1 MQNNPLLSKNNE
13 PFNTIP
19 FSDIKTEH
27 YLPAIKKGIELNEKE
42 IDEIV
47 NNSEKPNFKN
57 TILALEKS
65 GELLDSIT
73 TTYFHLFGSESDS
86 EFQKLANEISPML
99 AKLENDINLNTELF
113 EKVEFVYENHY
124 SDMNADDKKLT
135 EIIYKDFV
143 RNGSKLNEDKKN
155 KLREIDNKLSTLSPK
170 FGNNTLNATNAFELW
185 LEESDLDGLPEVSI
199 EMAKAAAKEKGNENQ
214 YLFTLHMPS
223 YFPFMKYSKR
233 RDLREKFMKAMSR
246 KCYGDKYDN
255 SQYVKDIAFLKHQR
269 AQILG
274 YENFADY
281 VLEKRMAENQKNIF
295 NLLDNLYDSSY
306 DLAKNELEDVKKIAK
321 DMDGIE
327 KLEVWDTMYYS
338 EKLKEKLY
346 NFNESELRP
355 YFKAE
360 NVIDGIFKVANK
372 LYGLNFEKLNN
383 IQTYHDDINVYQVT
397 GDKNE
402 HIGLLYEDLY
412 PRPGKR
418 SGAWM
423 NELKSQGM
431 NFDGQIERPHVTF
444 TCNFTKSTPTK
455 PALLSYDE
463 VNTVYHEFG
472 HCLHGLLSDCKYKS
486 TGGTSVFW
494 DFVELPSQ
502 IMENWLDEKETLSL
516 FAYHY
521 ESGDLI
527 PEELVQKI
535 KKSKNFMSA
544 SMCLRQ
550 LSLGYLDMAWYGK
563 PVEVENIEEFENK
576 TLEKT
581 SLLDRIPGST
591 ISCNFGHIFAGGY
604 SAGYYSYKWAE
615 VLEADAFE
623 KFKEDGIFNKET
635 ASSFRKN
642 ILSKGNLE
650 HPMRLYE
657 KFRGREPKVDA
668 LIKRDGLKELNEA

>member
-19 FSDIKTEH
+19 FNDIKTEH

-42 IDEIV
+42 IDQIV
-47 NNSEKPNFKN
+47 SNDEEPNFEN

-65 GELLDSIT
+65 GELLDKIT

-86 EFQKLANEISPML
+86 DFQKLANEISPML
-99 AKLENDINLNTELF
+99 AKLENDINLNADLF
-113 EKVEFVYENHY
+113 KKVEFVFENHY
-124 SDMNADDKKLT
+124 SDMNSDDKKLT

-143 RNGSKLNEDKKN
+143 RNGSKLDDDQKN
-155 KLREIDNKLSTLSPK
+155 RLREIDNKLSTLSPK
-170 FGNNTLNATNAFELW
+170 FGNNSLNATNAFELW
-185 LEESDLDGLPEVSI
+185 LEKKDLDGLPEVSI
-199 EMAKAAAKEKGNENQ
+199 EMAKAAAKDKGNDDQ

-255 SQYVKDIAFLKHQR
+255 SQYVKDIASLKHQR

-274 YENFADY
+274 YDNFADY

-295 NLLDNLYDSSY
+295 NLLDNLYESSY
-306 DLAKNELEDVKKIAK
+306 DLAKEELEEVKKIAK
-321 DMDGIE
+321 ELDGIE

-372 LYGLNFEKLNN
+372 MYGLNFEKLEN
-383 IQTYHDDINVYQVT
+383 IQTYHKDVNVYEVT

-431 NFDGQIERPHVTF
+431 NVEGQIERPHVTF

-502 IMENWLDEKETLSL
+502 IMENWLNEKETLSL

-527 PEELVQKI
+527 PDELINKI
-535 KKSKNFMSA
+535 KNSKNFMSA

-550 LSLGYLDMAWYGK
+550 LSLGYLDMAWYSK
-563 PVEVENIEEFENK
+563 PVDVDNIEEFENK

>member
-19 FSDIKTEH
+19 FNDIKTEH

-42 IDEIV
+42 IDQIV
-47 NNSEKPNFKN
+47 SNDEEPNFEN

-65 GELLDSIT
+65 GELLDKIS

-86 EFQKLANEISPML
+86 DFQKLANEISPML
-99 AKLENDINLNTELF
+99 AKLENDINLNADLF
-113 EKVEFVYENHY
+113 KKVEFVYENHY
-124 SDMNADDKKLT
+124 SDMNSDDKKLT

-143 RNGSKLNEDKKN
+143 RNGSKLDDDQKN
-155 KLREIDNKLSTLSPK
+155 RLREIDNKLSTLSPK
-170 FGNNTLNATNAFELW
+170 FGNNSLNATNAFELW
-185 LEESDLDGLPEVSI
+185 LEKNDLDGLPEVSI
-199 EMAKAAAKEKGNENQ
+199 EMAKAAAKDKGNDDQ

-255 SQYVKDIAFLKHQR
+255 SQYVKDISSLKHQR

-274 YENFADY
+274 YDNFADY

-295 NLLDNLYDSSY
+295 NLLDNLYESSY
-306 DLAKNELEDVKKIAK
+306 DLAKEELEEVKKIAK
-321 DMDGIE
+321 ELDGIE

-372 LYGLNFEKLNN
+372 MYGLNFEKLEN
-383 IQTYHDDINVYQVT
+383 IQTYHKDVNVYEVT

-431 NFDGQIERPHVTF
+431 NVEGQIERPHVTF
-444 TCNFTKSTPTK
+444 TCNLTKSTPTK

-527 PEELVQKI
+527 PDELINKI
-535 KKSKNFMSA
+535 KNSKNFMSA

-550 LSLGYLDMAWYGK
+550 LSLGYLDMAWYSK
-563 PVEVENIEEFENK
+563 PVDVDNIEEFENK

-623 KFKEDGIFNKET
+623 KFKEDGIFNRET

>member
-19 FSDIKTEH
+19 FNDIKTEH

-42 IDEIV
+42 IDQIV
-47 NNSEKPNFKN
+47 SNDEEPNFEN

-65 GELLDSIT
+65 GELLDKIT

-86 EFQKLANEISPML
+86 DFQKLANEISPML
-99 AKLENDINLNTELF
+99 AKLENDINLNADLF
-113 EKVEFVYENHY
+113 KKVEFVFENHY
-124 SDMNADDKKLT
+124 SDMNSDDKKLT

-143 RNGSKLNEDKKN
+143 RNGSKLDDDQKN
-155 KLREIDNKLSTLSPK
+155 RLREIDNKLSTLSPK
-170 FGNNTLNATNAFELW
+170 FGNNSLNATNAFELW
-185 LEESDLDGLPEVSI
+185 LEKKDLDGLPEVSI
-199 EMAKAAAKEKGNENQ
+199 EMAKAAAKDKGNDDQ

-255 SQYVKDIAFLKHQR
+255 SQYVKDIASLKHQR

-274 YENFADY
+274 YDNFADY

-295 NLLDNLYDSSY
+295 NLLDNLYESSY
-306 DLAKNELEDVKKIAK
+306 DLAKEELEEVKKIAK
-321 DMDGIE
+321 ELDGIE

-372 LYGLNFEKLNN
+372 MYGLNFEKLEN
-383 IQTYHDDINVYQVT
+383 IQTYHKDVNVYEVT

-431 NFDGQIERPHVTF
+431 NAEGQIERPHVTF

-527 PEELVQKI
+527 PDELINKI
-535 KKSKNFMSA
+535 KNSKNFMSA

-550 LSLGYLDMAWYGK
+550 LSLGYLDMAWYSK
-563 PVEVENIEEFENK
+563 PVDVDNIEEFENK

>member
-19 FSDIKTEH
+19 FNDIKTEH

-42 IDEIV
+42 IDQIV
-47 NNSEKPNFKN
+47 SNDEEPNFEN

-65 GELLDSIT
+65 GELLDKIT

-86 EFQKLANEISPML
+86 DFQKLANEISPML
-99 AKLENDINLNTELF
+99 AKLENDINLNADLF
-113 EKVEFVYENHY
+113 KKVEFVFENHY
-124 SDMNADDKKLT
+124 SDMNSDDKKLT

-143 RNGSKLNEDKKN
+143 RNGSKLDDDQKN
-155 KLREIDNKLSTLSPK
+155 RLREIDNKLSTLSPK
-170 FGNNTLNATNAFELW
+170 FGNNSLNATNAFELW
-185 LEESDLDGLPEVSI
+185 LEKKDLDGLPEVSI
-199 EMAKAAAKEKGNENQ
+199 EMAKAAAKDKGNDDQ

-255 SQYVKDIAFLKHQR
+255 SQYVKDIASLKHQR

-274 YENFADY
+274 YDNFADY

-295 NLLDNLYDSSY
+295 NLLDNLYESSY
-306 DLAKNELEDVKKIAK
+306 DLAKEELEEVKKIAK
-321 DMDGIE
+321 ELDGIE

-372 LYGLNFEKLNN
+372 MYGLNFEKLEN
-383 IQTYHDDINVYQVT
+383 IQTYHKDVNVYEVT

-431 NFDGQIERPHVTF
+431 NVEGQIERPHVTF

-502 IMENWLDEKETLSL
+502 IMENWLNEKETLSL

-527 PEELVQKI
+527 PDELINKI
-535 KKSKNFMSA
+535 KNSKNFMSA

-550 LSLGYLDMAWYGK
+550 LSLGYLDMAWYSK
-563 PVEVENIEEFENK
+563 PVDVDNIEEFENK

-623 KFKEDGIFNKET
+623 KFKEDGIFNRET